1 MLLADRLDLGLRLL
15 VRFHGDVG
23 EHVVLDLV
31 VEPPMEK
38 VVEVAARAEVG
49 RADDGAQ
56 VEVV

>member
-1 MLLADRLDLGLRLL
+1 
-15 VRFHGDVG
+15 
-23 EHVVLDLV
+23 VVLDLV